1 MLQWKVYSEPFM
13 NANRIFPLQQTELN
27 IQIYQNTLMSIL
39 RCLLCGKAG
48 QDTLLITVWKKRKI
62 ERALEEVEKM
72 LEQFK
77 ELSHDNEHLIEMQQ
91 NCYIFL

>member
-1 MLQWKVYSEPFM
+1 
-13 NANRIFPLQQTELN
+13 
-27 IQIYQNTLMSIL
+27 MSIL

-77 ELSHDNEHLIEMQQ
+77 ELSHDNEHLIEM
-91 NCYIFL
+91 